1 MNSPNPNSPN
11 DVGATSLREQSSA
24 TMGNHEPGPDNDSSI
39 DEPAKSISLTLV
51 YSLLGVALLTAIV
64 IALFIVLPFYHR

>member
-24 TMGNHEPGPDNDSSI
+24 TMGNPGPDNDSSI